1 MYPNEIT
8 STAMEILLKI
18 YNHFGDLDLLS
29 ASYFFNDI
37 DNLELLLDFY
47 ETNPRYLRLI
57 VKLLK
62 NVIENQP
69 ELIEKCSDT
78 LCDRVKST
86 LNSKYIPNDK
96 AFLGDV
102 YFVLSRLE
110 FSKANNQRYELKN
123 NKIGVSYNDKV
134 FMDKGGRCMVIIDG
148 FLLKHCK
155 IRFDFVTEKLEVLN
169 SKPNKK
175 GIKNSDHPA
184 TKRLVGEGVL
194 TVKMKHLSKPRDLD
208 SKEILKV
215 QDFFKSYFNKRLRKE
230 LYLPL
235 GMFIEDQETLIF
247 KNVYMIFENEFKSK
261 KWNGLV
267 SELFKINQSNTVK

>member
-57 VKLLK
+57 IKLLK

-69 ELIEKCSDT
+69 ELVEKCSDT

-102 YFVLSRLE
+102 YYVLSRLE